1 MQVFGIA
8 LSFSSYGSS
17 KCDIASISRQSSII
31 SYNTLN
37 VPYNINNINKFNKNR
52 QLLYLNLI
60 NSEKD
65 NIFSL
70 KNGQLSQL
78 KEKSSSSSLLSRDEK
93 RNSNSISNNNDNDT
107 VNSNHSSE
115 LEVNEGKDILSSTPS
130 YVNSFLIG
138 GGIFLLLLIGRYEMI
153 DSGFD
158 FGQVLQSAATQIESM
173 GPTGYLYFG
182 VLYTIA
188 EILAVPATPLT
199 ASAGYLFGLLPGT
212 ITVLISAT
220 IAAAVSFAIGRTT
233 LRSWAESLANNNEQ
247 WRTIDKAISKEGFK
261 VVLLLRLSPLLPFA
275 LSNYLYA
282 LTSIKFTEYI
292 AATFLGFAPGTFGI
306 VYAGSA
312 GKDILSGGDGLPWY
326 IYAGGAACIA
336 LAGQTI
342 GKIASNAVRD
352 IEQEED

>member
-1 MQVFGIA
+1 MRQLFCCIILLQFCEII
-8 LSFSSYGSS
+8 LSFLSYESS
-17 KCDIASISRQSSII
+17 KYDIARMSLSNSII
-31 SYNTLN
+31 SHISINQRCN
-37 VPYNINNINKFNKNR
+37 VNNLDINKKS
-52 QLLYLNLI
+52 LHLNLMK
-60 NSEKD
+60 SEKD
-65 NIFSL
+65 NILGSQ
-70 KNGQLSQL
+70 NGQLSFI
-78 KEKSSSSSLLSRDEK
+78 EKVSSSSSSRDEK
-93 RNSNSISNNNDNDT
+93 RNSKNNNDNDL
-107 VNSNHSSE
+107 
-115 LEVNEGKDILSSTPS
+115 LEEIEVGNDILASTPS

-138 GGIFLLLLIGRYEMI
+138 GGIFLLLLIGRYEMV

-158 FGQVLQSAATQIESM
+158 FGQLLQQAATQIESM

-199 ASAGYLFGLLPGT
+199 ASAGYLFGLFPGT
-212 ITVLISAT
+212 ITVLVSAT
-220 IAAAVSFAIGRTT
+220 IAAAVSFAIGRTA
-233 LRSWAESLANNNEQ
+233 LRSWAESLASNNAQ
-247 WRTIDKAISKEGFK
+247 WRAIDKAVSKEGFK

-312 GKDILSGGDGLPWY
+312 GKDLLNGSNGIPWY
-326 IYAGGAACIA
+326 VYVGGAACIA

-342 GKIASNAVRD
+342 GKIASEAVKD
-352 IEQEED
+352 IEEEED